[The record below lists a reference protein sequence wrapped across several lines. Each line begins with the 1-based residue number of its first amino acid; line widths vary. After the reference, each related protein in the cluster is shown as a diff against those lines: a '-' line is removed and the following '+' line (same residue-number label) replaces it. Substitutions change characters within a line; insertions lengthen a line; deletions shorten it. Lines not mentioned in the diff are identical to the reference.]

1 MKDIYKKMDGMGYEI
16 GNIDVTIYIEKPIL
30 KDYKPIMEENISN
43 LLHTNIENVNV
54 KATRG
59 EGIGFIGRGE
69 GVSAEAV
76 CLLKKKK

>member
-1 MKDIYKKMDGMGYEI
+1 
-16 GNIDVTIYIEKPIL
+16 
-30 KDYKPIMEENISN
+30 MEENICN
-43 LLHTNIENVNV
+43 LLHTNIVNVNV